1 MSQNILVVIEAI
13 DGDVKKS
20 ALEAISYGAHI
31 AATWSSENCV
41 LIIGQTDKISVL
53 GRCGAQ
59 KVIQVSN
66 TISVADSQA
75 WTNCI
80 SEVASQHQASI
91 IIMPQNSSSKSIAG
105 RLSIKLNA
113 GCMIGANS
121 LPVIQGNS
129 MTISRSAF
137 AGKAT
142 AYLRSN
148 APVII
153 TLAQGACPIKNDGGD
168 AVVTQVNADSSPSI
182 KVLEV
187 NRITGKTPLPEADLV
202 VSGGRGLKD
211 PSNWGILEELANA
224 LDATTACSRPVADA
238 HWRPHYEHVGQ
249 TGIAIKPSLYIAIG
263 ISGAIQHLAGV
274 NNSKVIVV
282 INKDPEAPFFKAAD
296 YGVCADLFDIVP
308 KLTEE
313 IKKIKSK

>member
-1 MSQNILVVIEAI
+1 MTLDPRTEAVYNIPYHLLKRSGNVCRSTRSVGKDFCMQRKLFWSFSSFNKIKWVKNILVVIEAI

-41 LIIGQTDKISVL
+41 LIIGQTDKNFCLRAMWSS
-53 GRCGAQ
+53 

-153 TLAQGACPIKNDGGD
+153 TLAQGL
-168 AVVTQVNADSSPSI
+168 
-182 KVLEV
+182 VL
-187 NRITGKTPLPEADLV
+187 
-202 VSGGRGLKD
+202 LKMM
-211 PSNWGILEELANA
+211 EEML
-224 LDATTACSRPVADA
+224 S
-238 HWRPHYEHVGQ
+238 
-249 TGIAIKPSLYIAIG
+249 
-263 ISGAIQHLAGV
+263 
-274 NNSKVIVV
+274 
-282 INKDPEAPFFKAAD
+282 
-296 YGVCADLFDIVP
+296 
-308 KLTEE
+308 
-313 IKKIKSK
+313 